1 MNFCPCRKQ
10 KIYVVSLI
18 PYTWLLHYRKQ
29 ILCICHFNPIQS
41 KPDSRP
47 TPPYCCFIAIFMHQ
61 SIPLWSL
68 SLKHPVQRQRD
79 RKSCSGLSSLTWLR
93 ISPVECLCHFSPTL
107 KKLMFSIKN
116 LQNVAFHVDVGHLTF
131 HLTCF
136 QLPAASLG
144 CSRKVLQPRLAA
156 DG

>member
-10 KIYVVSLI
+10 KIYIVSLI
-18 PYTWLLHYRKQ
+18 PYTWLLYYWKQ
-29 ILCICHFNPIQS
+29 ILCMCHFNPIQS
-41 KPDSRP
+41 KTDSRP
-47 TPPYCCFIAIFMHQ
+47 TPPYCCFIAIFMHR

-79 RKSCSGLSSLTWLR
+79 RKFIAHTVVLWPKQFNMVAYFPSR
-93 ISPVECLCHFSPTL
+93 V
-107 KKLMFSIKN
+107 LMFSIKN

-156 DG
+156 GGWLQA

>member
-1 MNFCPCRKQ
+1 MLFHWFPTLGCCIIENWFYACATLTPFSQ
-10 KIYVVSLI
+10 KLI
-18 PYTWLLHYRKQ
+18 ADRLHLIAVLSPSSCTGRFHCG
-29 ILCICHFNPIQS
+29 LC
-41 KPDSRP
+41 
-47 TPPYCCFIAIFMHQ
+47 
-61 SIPLWSL
+61 LWSTQYKGNEIAS
-68 SLKHPVQRQRD
+68 SLHTQ
-79 RKSCSGLSSLTWLR
+79 SCSGLSSLTWLR

-156 DG
+156 GGWLQA